1 MQTQSLKL
9 KKLFQMNDS
18 LSKRGIALEDVELT
32 KFKWEALHPE
42 SSRPAVDS
50 DRCLKKGMGSN
61 M

>member
-1 MQTQSLKL
+1 
-9 KKLFQMNDS
+9 MNDS
-18 LSKRGIALEDVELT
+18 LSKRGIALEDFELA